1 MSGGAG
7 AGAGRVFGDA
17 AGQTVRRK
25 RKRPAPLS
33 VRLSAEERARLERD
47 AGAMALGAYV
57 RLRLFGEDVK
67 PRRGRRHAPVKDHE
81 ALGRV
86 LAALGRSGLH
96 AGLNRLSRQLD
107 GPSVTVKPETQAA
120 LRGACAD
127 IAAMR
132 RALMAALGLRP
143 A

>member
-7 AGAGRVFGDA
+7 SGAGGVFGGA
-17 AGQTVRRK
+17 AGQAVREKGR
-25 RKRPAPLS
+25 RPAPLS
-33 VRLSAEERARLERD
+33 VRLSADERARLERD
-47 AGAMALGAYV
+47 AGTMALGAYV
-57 RLRLFGEDVK
+57 RGRLFGEAVK
-67 PRRGRRHAPVKDHE
+67 PRRSHRRAPVRDHE

-86 LAALGRSGLH
+86 LAALGRSGLP

-127 IAAMR
+127 IVTMR
-132 RALMAALGLRP
+132 RALITALGLRP
-143 A
+143 E